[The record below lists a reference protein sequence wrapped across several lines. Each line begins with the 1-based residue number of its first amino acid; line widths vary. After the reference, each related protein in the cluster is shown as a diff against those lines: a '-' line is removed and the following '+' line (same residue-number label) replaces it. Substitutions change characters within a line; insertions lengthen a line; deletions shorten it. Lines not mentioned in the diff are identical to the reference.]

1 MAGCARALKARP
13 SAQARGWLLV
23 SLALVMA
30 AAEAL
35 PPPEARAEIAAL
47 IEALAGSGCRFQR
60 NGSWY
65 DGERARTHLQRKY
78 EYLLR
83 KDLVDTAEQFI
94 DRAASASSLS
104 GRPYRVGCRGGEQD
118 AGPWF
123 RARLQQLRARAAA
136 P

>member
-1 MAGCARALKARP
+1 M
-13 SAQARGWLLV
+13 

-30 AAEAL
+30 AAEAA

-94 DRAASASSLS
+94 ERAASASSLS
-104 GRPYRVGCRGGEQD
+104 GRAYRVSCQGREQE